1 MKQLTSRQISVLTF
15 LSIISIKLIILPSLI
30 CKVSGN
36 NAYIAFIFNLVAD
49 FLSLFA
55 YFWFMKKYPNLTF
68 KEALIQVFGKV
79 VCKIIFALLFFYF
92 FIKAIIIFKEIQNY
106 FNRVLFDD
114 FGWINY
120 IIPSIILM
128 AFMVSK
134 PLKTFGRSAEALYY
148 FVFASA
154 LLVLITSSYEIDF
167 TCILPFMQNGIK
179 PVMQG
184 AFKSTFAFGD
194 YLFIL
199 LYLGNIKF
207 SKNGKKT
214 IIIYS
219 IISITLMSAI
229 FIIFIGTFGKS
240 AVNENLA
247 LSDISL
253 NLAIPLTVG
262 RIDWINILI
271 WSFLLFFQCALV
283 LKSAVICFEEFT
295 SIKNKIISMSGIFII
310 YLIMVSIEKLSL
322 SIVLQF
328 ISSTP
333 FVIFASFIQM
343 GYPGILVLCGIILKK
358 KNFKS
363 TRTTFTLHQP
373 LPKLVRQ
380 QNIISNKKQLKGN

>member
-1 MKQLTSRQISVLTF
+1 MKQLTSRQVSVLTF
-15 LSIISIKLIILPSLI
+15 LSIISIKLIVLPSLI

-36 NAYIAFIFNLVAD
+36 NAYLAFIFNLVAD

-120 IIPSIILM
+120 IIPSVILL

-134 PLKTFGRSAEALYY
+134 PIKTFGRSAEGLYY
-148 FVFASA
+148 FVLASA
-154 LLVLITSSYEIDF
+154 FLVLVTSSYEIDF
-167 TCILPFMQNGIK
+167 ACILPFMQNGIK

-184 AFKSTFAFGD
+184 AVKSTFAFGD
-194 YLFIL
+194 YLFLL
-199 LYLGNIKF
+199 LYLGNIKY

-219 IISITLMSAI
+219 LLSIALMSAI
-229 FIIFIGTFGKS
+229 FIVFIGTFGKS
-240 AVNENLA
+240 AINENLA

-283 LKSAVICFEEFT
+283 LKSSVICFEEFT
-295 SIKNKIISMSGIFII
+295 SIHNKIITMCSIFII

-328 ISSTP
+328 VTSTP
-333 FVIFASFIQM
+333 FVMFASFIQM

-358 KNFKS
+358 RNFKS
-363 TRTTFTLHQP
+363 TKTKFALTKP
-373 LPKLVRQ
+373 LPKLVPIQ
-380 QNIISNKKQLKGN
+380 PTNNKQLKGN